1 MLVSQHLH
9 NYRSCP
15 ENCTHRNIE
24 RVQQTKTEEISDRK
38 RHQLLGYY
46 LNHSNLPNVNNPES
60 ASEIEAITEIGYRPT
75 ALHLD
80 NPLSTDSEKEVHD
93 QLIFEEIK
101 DDRSLE
107 TTDDIADWLE
117 GVETPAKPK

>member
-1 MLVSQHLH
+1 MF
-9 NYRSCP
+9 
-15 ENCTHRNIE
+15 
-24 RVQQTKTEEISDRK
+24 KK
-38 RHQLLGYY
+38 
-46 LNHSNLPNVNNPES
+46 
-60 ASEIEAITEIGYRPT
+60 
-75 ALHLD
+75 
-80 NPLSTDSEKEVHD
+80 VHD